1 MTDTNINSTSLLNY
15 IERIE
20 RLNEDKANINSDIRE
35 VFAQA
40 KSEGYDAKAIREIV
54 RLRKIDKAQRE
65 HEDGIIETYRNAL
78 NV

>member
-1 MTDTNINSTSLLNY
+1 MVDINSTFLLNY

-20 RLNEDKANINSDIRE
+20 RLNEDKSSISADIRE

-40 KSEGYDAKAIREIV
+40 KAEGYDAKAIREII

-65 HEDGIIETYRNAL
+65 HEDGVIETYRNAL